1 MYNNPEQKMCQEL
14 ISIFIL
20 LSQFST
26 LKSPS
31 LEKFLQD
38 EILRCLISKGL
49 IALSKQDLEFQCI

>member
-1 MYNNPEQKMCQEL
+1 MYNNPEQQMCQEL

-20 LSQFST
+20 FSQFST

-38 EILRCLISKGL
+38 ELLLCLISKGL